1 MLQQE
6 LEICIY
12 ICAYNV
18 HTMCVQT
25 KREMDAAEP
34 KSGSCRFAN
43 LNKGLALQTSKE
55 CYRF

>member
-1 MLQQE
+1 MTFNAAARTGNMY
-6 LEICIY
+6 IY
-12 ICAYNV
+12 V

-25 KREMDAAEP
+25 KKEMDAAEP